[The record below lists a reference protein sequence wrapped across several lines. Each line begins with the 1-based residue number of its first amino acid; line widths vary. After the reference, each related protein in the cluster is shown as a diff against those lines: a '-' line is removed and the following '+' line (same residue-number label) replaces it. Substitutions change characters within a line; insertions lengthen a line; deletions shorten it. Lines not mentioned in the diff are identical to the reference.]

1 MDTIQAIQKRQGVLA
16 YRPDPVPRELV
27 EIVLR
32 AACAAPSPANTQP
45 WEWIAVHDPEL
56 VSMLVSHLIKTQ
68 EKGVFR
74 TMLDTPPEFTG
85 DLMKLYRDLEKAP
98 WWIVLCRHRRA
109 QLGPPELNSLIRD
122 WELCSLGAAMGILMT
137 AAVSLGLGSRWFGNP
152 MLDPEP
158 IKELL
163 KIPEELEIIAASPL
177 GYHDQPQKKRPKQ
190 DPDVHHKFSRGDKY
204 ALASLL
210 QGRLPWE
217 EVTHF
222 NYYGQS

>member
-1 MDTIQAIQKRQGVLA
+1 MDAIQAIQERQGVLS

-27 EIVLR
+27 ESVLR

-56 VSMLVSHLIKTQ
+56 VSTLVSHLIKTQ

-74 TMLDTPPEFTG
+74 SMLDTAPEFIEG
-85 DLMKLYRDLEKAP
+85 LMKRYRDLEKAP
-98 WWIVLCRHRRA
+98 WWIVLCRHRRV
-109 QLGPPELNSLIRD
+109 QLGPPELNPLIRD

-163 KIPEELEIIAASPL
+163 NIPEEMEIIAASPL
-177 GYHDQPQKKRPKQ
+177 GYHDQPKKERPKQ
-190 DPDVHHKFSRGDKY
+190 DLDVHHKFFRGDKY
-204 ALASLL
+204 ALAGLL

-217 EVTHF
+217 EVIHF
-222 NYYGQS
+222 NLYGQP